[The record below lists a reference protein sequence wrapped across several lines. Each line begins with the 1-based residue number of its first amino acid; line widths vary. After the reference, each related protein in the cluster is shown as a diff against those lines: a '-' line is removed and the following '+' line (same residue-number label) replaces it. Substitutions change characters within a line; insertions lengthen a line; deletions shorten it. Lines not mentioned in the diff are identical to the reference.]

1 MIKCAKVGAK
11 GRDLSTAFAIFEK
24 WDFKF
29 TVDSSAANLFNSWE
43 IQMANY
49 LHETTID
56 SKEFRVSL

>member
-1 MIKCAKVGAK
+1 MIKCAKIGAK

-43 IQMANY
+43 I
-49 LHETTID
+49 
-56 SKEFRVSL
+56 